1 VLKGTRHRWRR
12 DGKPANAFFSK
23 SERTTTTGLTILC
36 ISVVIITI
44 QDENCRWIYQETSAT
59 TPQLCSQNTH
69 QFFNCVWLFDLRLYH
84 SVDNSIP
91 FEARFT
97 TTFGG
102 LSNLELPST
111 KNFHS
116 FLQCNTVLNAMIS
129 KAVRFMST
137 FHGTAHALKRG
148 DMSKMDDVVRSTV
161 FSPQHFPK
169 FLGTTMVFSFFG
181 GFFWMES
188 LKKSRI
194 PAVAAS
200 SLRG

>member
-1 VLKGTRHRWRR
+1 
-12 DGKPANAFFSK
+12 
-23 SERTTTTGLTILC
+23 
-36 ISVVIITI
+36 
-44 QDENCRWIYQETSAT
+44 
-59 TPQLCSQNTH
+59 
-69 QFFNCVWLFDLRLYH
+69 
-84 SVDNSIP
+84 VDNSIP